1 MTSVPVVASA
11 PSLLNVPPLL
21 LLCGSTGPVV
31 RLQVPCGSLMIVAPP
46 WSTSSLPPIVPWSVA
61 VPKFS
66 SVSPLRVTEPSLA
79 YAVMFRVLVLLAMK
93 VPVPLIEPEPEFAFV
108 QVAVPLTV
116 IVSDPPSVPPVR

>member
-1 MTSVPVVASA
+1 MRLVDDRGAA
-11 PSLLNVPPLL
+11 LEHQLIAADCPLE
-21 LLCGSTGPVV
+21 
-31 RLQVPCGSLMIVAPP
+31 
-46 WSTSSLPPIVPWSVA
+46 VA

-79 YAVMFRVLVLLAMK
+79 YARDVQLPVLLAMK

-116 IVSDPPSVPPVR
+116 IVS